1 MIKCRE
7 CIDKSNE
14 EGGII
19 KPTGRRPELDSLP
32 ARSFII
38 MEAKIMKMAK
48 KFLAVA
54 LTGVLALSVLTGC
67 GDSVKSKDIADSLTK
82 IGVKVEQDDGVDKTA
97 KETLKAIET
106 LINSETN
113 TGADKITLDNA
124 VEVGDGKIIKTN
136 NIINDPNS
144 VVRKALGM
152 MATGTPAETA
162 NATKKVQVAL
172 VNIENAKK
180 DASLQAALVRDSL
193 VPANNVV
200 PSSNRKY
207 VEPSKLGSAKT
218 SDGKYILVVIVT
230 DIVEKTGADY
240 TSLM

>member
-1 MIKCRE
+1 
-7 CIDKSNE
+7 
-14 EGGII
+14 
-19 KPTGRRPELDSLP
+19 
-32 ARSFII
+32 
-38 MEAKIMKMAK
+38 MKMAK

-54 LTGVLALSVLTGC
+54 LAGVLALSVLTGC
-67 GDSVKSKDIADSLTK
+67 GASVKSKDIADSLTK
-82 IGVKVEQDDGVDKTA
+82 MGVKVEQDDGVDKTA
-97 KETLKAIET
+97 KETLKAIEA
-106 LINSETN
+106 IIASDTN
-113 TGADKITLDNA
+113 TAAGEDDKITLDNA
-124 VEVGDGKIIKTN
+124 VNDTTGKIIEIN

-180 DASLQAALVRDSL
+180 DASLQAHFVKDGR
-193 VPANNVV
+193 VPANNFV

-230 DIVEKTGADY
+230 DIVDAA
-240 TSLM
+240 